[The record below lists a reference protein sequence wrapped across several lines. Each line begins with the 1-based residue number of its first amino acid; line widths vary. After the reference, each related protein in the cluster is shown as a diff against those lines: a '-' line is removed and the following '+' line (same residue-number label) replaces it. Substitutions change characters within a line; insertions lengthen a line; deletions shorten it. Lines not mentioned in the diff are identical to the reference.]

1 MIGTILFTICLH
13 HASLQGGWHGNQG
26 QEVNQCQLE
35 KWSPRRHR
43 AETLL
48 RPLTTRWEGYLG
60 SGRVAGQV
68 EPGCV
73 EGSDIFAEM
82 LMRRQLI
89 CINSAVSEKS
99 SGIQNTPDGH
109 LLLWKC
115 LFCCRITMLQSN
127 SSKIENGFLIKLVGF
142 VAGAVEAKIVRCVML
157 TK

>member
-1 MIGTILFTICLH
+1 MSAGKVVAKETSSRNFAAPIDNKV
-13 HASLQGGWHGNQG
+13 GGISG
-26 QEVNQCQLE
+26 VL
-35 KWSPRRHR
+35 
-43 AETLL
+43 
-48 RPLTTRWEGYLG
+48 EGYLG